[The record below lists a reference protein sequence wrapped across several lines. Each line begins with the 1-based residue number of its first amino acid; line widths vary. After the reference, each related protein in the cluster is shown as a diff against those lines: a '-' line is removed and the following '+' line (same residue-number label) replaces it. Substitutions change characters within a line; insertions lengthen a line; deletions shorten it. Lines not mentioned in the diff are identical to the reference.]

1 MYAQMVFRNKRF
13 KPSFPVRESDSMQDQ
28 MLVDQVVEVKT
39 VPEQEL
45 KVDEP
50 ELDVLAV

>member
-1 MYAQMVFRNKRF
+1 
-13 KPSFPVRESDSMQDQ
+13 MQT
-28 MLVDQVVEVKT
+28 DQVVEEIES